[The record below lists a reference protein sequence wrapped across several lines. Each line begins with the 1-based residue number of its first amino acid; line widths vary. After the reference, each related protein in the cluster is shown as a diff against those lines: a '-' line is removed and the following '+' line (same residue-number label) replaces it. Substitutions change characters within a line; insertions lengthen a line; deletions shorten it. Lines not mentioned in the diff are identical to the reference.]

1 MKARSTPV
9 VLAWWV
15 LTLAVGVAVAGFATE
30 LGTAMDR
37 LGTAEPRWLLA
48 AVVLNLAGP
57 VFQARAWHHF
67 LPRDSSVSR
76 SRLLETAGAMA
87 AVANSVPLL
96 MGGLATGVQLLATRG
111 GVGHSRALAV
121 AALDQ
126 LAEGVAKVAL
136 LVTVLVWAPIPL
148 PGQAVGGVF
157 VVGVAGLGLGLLW
170 ARRRDAGGSGILA
183 RWARSLDALDD
194 PGRLARGMGFILA
207 TKAAEVLAVVA
218 VLQALAPELPAWGSA
233 LALLAVNLATIV
245 GLTPGNLGIYEGAA
259 FAAWTLAG
267 AEAETALSLAL
278 AQHGAYLAAS
288 LGGGWLLATFAGRDP
303 GLEKERG
310 PPGP

>member
-1 MKARSTPV
+1 VRARSTPV
-9 VLAWWV
+9 VVAWWV
-15 LTLAVGVAVAGFATE
+15 LTLAVGVAVVGFATE

-37 LGTAEPRWLLA
+37 LGTADPLWLLA
-48 AVVLNLAGP
+48 AVVLNFAGP

-76 SRLLETAGAMA
+76 PRLLETAGAMA

-111 GVGHSRALAV
+111 GVGHPRALAV

-136 LVTVLVWAPIPL
+136 LLTVLVWAPIPL
-148 PGQAVGGVF
+148 PGQAAGVILVAG
-157 VVGVAGLGLGLLW
+157 VVGLGLGLLW
-170 ARRRDAGGSGILA
+170 ARRRDSRGSGFLA
-183 RWARSLDALDD
+183 RWGGSLDALED

-207 TKAAEVLAVVA
+207 TKAAELLAVWA
-218 VLQALAPELPAWGSA
+218 VLQALAPGLPGWGAA

-267 AEAETALSLAL
+267 AEAETALSLSL

-288 LGGGWLLATFAGRDP
+288 LGGGWLLATFVGSDP
-303 GLEKERG
+303 EPENQRG
-310 PPGP
+310 SPDP